1 MSIPVPERTRGRET
15 RSHSTSLCWGW
26 EKTTFPRNLLGQT
39 FGLVLTLAKSHGN
52 CPSSLNF
59 FIIIIHVYSV
69 GRMVF
74 TNVWRSEDNLWESV
88 FSFGSVGPEDRT
100 RD

>member
-1 MSIPVPERTRGRET
+1 MGKNYISQE
-15 RSHSTSLCWGW
+15 SLGADI
-26 EKTTFPRNLLGQT
+26 
-39 FGLVLTLAKSHGN
+39 GLVLTLAKSHGN